1 MTLLGRRD
9 AARQMDH
16 RDLRFDELYTMEA
29 LVHGPDPDQAL
40 AEFHRVLSLDPP
52 KDRELDGISAS
63 QQEI

>member
-1 MTLLGRRD
+1 
-9 AARQMDH
+9 MDH
-16 RDLRFDELYTMEA
+16 RDLRFDEPYTMEA